1 MLFSSK
7 GNRRVSKTTARVIAG
22 VGLVGAGIAAPLM
35 ATTSA
40 SAASVATW
48 DKVAQCESSGNW
60 SNSDTGGNGHFGGLQ
75 FSPSSWAAAGGTK
88 FAPRA
93 DLATKGQQ
101 ISVAEKLLAMQGP
114 GAWQCAGAG
123 GLTAGGPAADVS
135 AAGAAAKTAK
145 PAATTQAHAT
155 AKPQAVK
162 VVAKPRAAE
171 QAAPRAKAAV
181 QQPTVRGAHSVPVQK
196 AAPVQKAVPVQKSAP
211 VQKAAPAKKAAPVNT
226 ITTQSAPQAKATGG
240 YRVVSG
246 DTLAGIAAAHGVD
259 WHKLYD
265 LNKGTIGGN
274 PNLIL
279 PGQQLVLS

>member
-60 SNSDTGGNGHFGGLQ
+60 SNADSGGNGHFGGLQ

-88 FAPRA
+88 YAPRA
-93 DLATKGQQ
+93 DLATKNQQ
-101 ISVAEKLLAMQGP
+101 IAVAEKLLAMQGP

-123 GLTAGGPAADVS
+123 GLTAGGPAANVNP
-135 AAGAAAKTAK
+135 AAAAKTAK
-145 PAATTQAHAT
+145 PVAATQAQAT
-155 AKPQAVK
+155 AKKVTPQATVT
-162 VVAKPRAAE
+162 P
-171 QAAPRAKAAV
+171 KAATPAKTTV
-181 QQPTVRGAHSVPVQK
+181 QQPTVRGAHSVPVHTVQK
-196 AAPVQKAVPVQKSAP
+196 AAPTTVPAHRSAPVAKAAPVQKSAP
-211 VQKAAPAKKAAPVNT
+211 VNTAA
-226 ITTQSAPQAKATGG
+226 QGTGG
-240 YRVVSG
+240 YRVASG
-246 DTLAGIAAAHGVD
+246 DTLAGIAAAHGMD

-279 PGQQLVLS
+279 PGEQLTLS